1 MITEI
6 KGSDLPQEAIN
17 YAGINRNK
25 KRNYN
30 HAVERAT

>member
-6 KGSDLPQEAIN
+6 KGSDLPLEEKN

>member
-6 KGSDLPQEAIN
+6 KGSDRTLEARN
-17 YAGINRNK
+17 YASINRNE

-30 HAVERAT
+30 HAMERTA